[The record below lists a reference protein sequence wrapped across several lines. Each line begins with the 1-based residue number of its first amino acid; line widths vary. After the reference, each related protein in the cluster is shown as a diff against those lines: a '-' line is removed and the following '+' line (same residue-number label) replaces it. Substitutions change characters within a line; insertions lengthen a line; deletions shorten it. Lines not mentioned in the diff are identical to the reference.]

1 MSERIFSG
9 KSSQKFWDAVNKYK
23 DDILYE
29 YGRKAQEIEQQ
40 RDDLLAACENF
51 PTANQINLF
60 ANFAEECTEKPSM
73 AIYKGRFMTLAAFLR
88 SCEDRVKKVEAAIA
102 KAQSVT
108 PKAKGKI

>member
-29 YGRKAQEIEQQ
+29 YGCKAQEIEQQ
-40 RDDLLAACENF
+40 RDDLLAACEYSH
-51 PTANQINLF
+51 TLILRIIGQATHAVSLL
-60 ANFAEECTEKPSM
+60 ED
-73 AIYKGRFMTLAAFLR
+73 AI
-88 SCEDRVKKVEAAIA
+88 D
-102 KAQSVT
+102 KAHSVT